1 MSSKHAEAV
10 PGSIDHSVCAL
21 YKPGHQVHFIQAKLG
36 WEQDPA
42 NRRTGTLIS
51 VQDDGWISVD
61 VDGEVLRF
69 WNHAPARARKCFQE
83 SGGRVGLP
91 GHCLLHAPTEAGNH
105 CFCVS
110 TDGPTP
116 CAGPPPAGASPTER
130 IKSHGGFFLSGPEIR
145 RLLQDVSDEKEKE
158 S

>member
-1 MSSKHAEAV
+1 MSSKHAESA
-10 PGSIDHSVCAL
+10 PGSIDHSACAL

-69 WNHAPARARKCFQE
+69 WNHAPARARACFQE

-91 GHCLLHAPTEAGNH
+91 GHCLLHAPTETGNY

-116 CAGPPPAGASPTER
+116 CAGPPPAGASLTEQ
-130 IKSHGGFFLSGPEIR
+130 IKSHGGLFLSGPEIR